1 MSLGDLLLAHLEDGV
16 PERGLQV
23 RVGDLLDGH
32 VVHQLEVLSLL
43 LLLELVDG
51 LLAVV
56 YGKPVDQFLVV
67 LQVLVGH
74 LDLCLEREDVVFLAL
89 A

>member
-1 MSLGDLLLAHLEDGV
+1 
-16 PERGLQV
+16 
-23 RVGDLLDGH
+23 
-32 VVHQLEVLSLL
+32 VHQLEVLSLL

-56 YGKPVDQFLVV
+56 YGQPVDQFLVI
-67 LQVLVGH
+67 LEVLVGY
-74 LDLCLEREDVVFLAL
+74 LDLCLQREDVVFLAL

>member
-23 RVGDLLDGH
+23 GVGDLLHGH

-56 YGKPVDQFLVV
+56 YGQPVDQFLVI
-67 LQVLVGH
+67 LEVLVGY
-74 LDLCLEREDVVFLAL
+74 LDLCLQCEDVVFLAL